1 MNALSPQPIKHWLSQ
16 RGTAIVIL
24 ITLLTAPFSV
34 FTLVLTFSIFWHFY
48 LGLEEILADY
58 IHNEVIGI
66 LFLNLLR
73 IFLLL
78 NFKYALVFFVF

>member
-1 MNALSPQPIKHWLSQ
+1 MNALNSQPIKHWLTQ

-24 ITLLTAPFSV
+24 LTLLLAPFSV
-34 FTLVLTFSIFWHFY
+34 FAFVLTFSLFWHLY

-66 LFLNLLR
+66 LIITLLR
-73 IFLLL
+73 IFLLFNL
-78 NFKYALVFFVF
+78 KYALVFFVF